1 MLVASSRPSSRVYTF
16 YTDIMT
22 DLCPFFSFNLIL
34 RLEKYENEG
43 RSMKRYAKSRIYKI
57 SQYVIFVQQHT
68 KSYNCILYDFAQNC
82 TMTLQHTKSYNC
94 ILYDFAQNCT
104 MTLQHTFAY
113 KCILNAKVQIPKS
126 YKNIPLGVYSN
137 QSL

>member
-82 TMTLQHTKSYNC
+82 TMTLQHT
-94 ILYDFAQNCT
+94 
-104 MTLQHTFAY
+104 FAY

-137 QSL
+137 QSLVPIWPFFGEIF